1 MLDEFT
7 AQVRRGKRCYIVTA
21 LRGVDGADHVAHVAN
36 VDGTFRERFAFP
48 PSRRRGGKFGSSL
61 AEVAVDQFVAWI
73 RETARARRRKE
84 SNELQRRAVASANE

>member
-7 AQVRRGKRCYIVTA
+7 AQVRRGKRRYIVTA

-61 AEVAVDQFVAWI
+61 AEVAVDQFVVWI
-73 RETARARRRKE
+73 REAARAKRHEWKREKSTE
-84 SNELQRRAVASANE
+84 